1 MTDATTDWRTELPS
15 IARTDRLLVALDFDG
30 TLAPLRDDP
39 MTSRALPASAAAVA
53 RLAALPRTTVAFVS
67 GRTLEH
73 LRLIAEHD
81 DDSAVWL
88 SGSHGVEYWRP
99 RGAAGT
105 PDDDPLSDGAEA
117 ERSARI
123 RAEAKEL
130 VEGIEGAWIEDKAVG
145 FAVHTRLTPRDLADG
160 VHGITDALV
169 AREAPQWRVRRG
181 HDMTEYTWRQEGKD
195 AAIER
200 LRAEVGATAVLFAGD
215 DVTDEDAL
223 SRLEAQDLGVRVG
236 PGETHARARVADAA
250 EFAVLLDAL
259 ADLRAA

>member
-1 MTDATTDWRTELPS
+1 MTEATTDWRAELAS
-15 IARTDRLLVALDFDG
+15 VARTDRLLVALDFDG

-39 MTSRALPASAAAVA
+39 MTSRALPASVAAIA
-53 RLAALPRTTVAFVS
+53 RLVALPETVVAFVS

-73 LRLIAEHD
+73 LRIIAEHD
-81 DDSAVWL
+81 DDSPIWL
-88 SGSHGVEYWRP
+88 SGSHGVEFWRP
-99 RGAAGT
+99 RGVSV
-105 PDDDPLSDGAEA
+105 PDGDDPLADRAEV

-130 VEGIEGAWIEDKAVG
+130 ISGIEGAWIEDKAVG

-169 AREAPQWRVRRG
+169 SREAPQWRRRRG

-195 AAIER
+195 AAVTR
-200 LRAEVGATAVLFAGD
+200 LRAETGATAVLFAGD

-223 SRLEAQDLGVRVG
+223 SRLEPQDLGVRVG
-236 PGETHARARVADAA
+236 PGETHARARVADAE

-259 ADLRAA
+259 ADLRSA